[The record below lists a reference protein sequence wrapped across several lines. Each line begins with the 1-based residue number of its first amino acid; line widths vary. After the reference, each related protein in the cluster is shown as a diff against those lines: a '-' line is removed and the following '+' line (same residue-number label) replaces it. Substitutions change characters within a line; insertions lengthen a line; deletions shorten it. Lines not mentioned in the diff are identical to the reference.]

1 MKKNRIAFESIFW
14 AGHEIKSSSQVLE
27 AFFDFAHLDCYKEIL
42 CEAFLYVHKKKVYKK
57 DYPGQVIVFY
67 TALRSFLK
75 VCFLLQ
81 YKNKKWKV
89 KKPSDCKSKLHLAS
103 LTMEEY
109 ENPFLVFQ
117 RAFAEKT
124 IDEFEFFLFE
134 VIHLSLS
141 RCTEEF
147 DYDLITPYIYLIKM
161 LDASQLMRERGIE
174 KGKNNLQS

>member
-1 MKKNRIAFESIFW
+1 MKKNKMYFDTNFW
-14 AGHEIKSSSQVLE
+14 AAYEAENPLE
-27 AFFDFAHLDCYKEIL
+27 ALYSFFDFAHLHCYKEIL

-89 KKPSDCKSKLHLAS
+89 KKPSDCMSKLHLAS

-117 RAFAEKT
+117 RVFAEKT

-174 KGKNNLQS
+174 KIKNNVQS

>member
-1 MKKNRIAFESIFW
+1 MRLK
-14 AGHEIKSSSQVLE
+14 VLLKCWRL
-27 AFFDFAHLDCYKEIL
+27 FFDFAHLHCYKEIL

-89 KKPSDCKSKLHLAS
+89 KKPSDCMSKLHLAS

-109 ENPFLVFQ
+109 E
-117 RAFAEKT
+117 
-124 IDEFEFFLFE
+124 I
-134 VIHLSLS
+134 LSLYFKEYLQRKPLMNS
-141 RCTEEF
+141 NSSYLKLYTCRCPDTPKN
-147 DYDLITPYIYLIKM
+147 LIMT
-161 LDASQLMRERGIE
+161 
-174 KGKNNLQS
+174 